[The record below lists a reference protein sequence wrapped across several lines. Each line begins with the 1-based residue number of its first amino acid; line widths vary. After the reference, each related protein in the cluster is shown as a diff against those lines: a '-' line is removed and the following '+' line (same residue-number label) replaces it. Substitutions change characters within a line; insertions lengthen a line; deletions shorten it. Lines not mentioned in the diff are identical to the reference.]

1 MCLHFTYWSDY
12 SNCIKLLESKKMENL
27 QALFIEAGTLMLA
40 GMVFVFAFLGLLIV
54 FINEV
59 LVRLAKK
66 YPDAIIE
73 SRATNKRNNKKLD
86 GNGGVSPAVVAAISS
101 AVTQYRQQHSTEK

>member
-1 MCLHFTYWSDY
+1 
-12 SNCIKLLESKKMENL
+12 MENL

-73 SRATNKRNNKKLD
+73 SRAPNKRNNKILD